1 MAQHIVK
8 YTEIPGPTGEP
19 VYIKTTCNLCG
30 TLGTFKT
37 EDDADHDAHKHI
49 HYYHAN
55 PTR

>member
-30 TLGTFKT
+30 TLGTYKT
-37 EDDADHDAHKHI
+37 EDDADHDARKHI

-55 PTR
+55 PTQ